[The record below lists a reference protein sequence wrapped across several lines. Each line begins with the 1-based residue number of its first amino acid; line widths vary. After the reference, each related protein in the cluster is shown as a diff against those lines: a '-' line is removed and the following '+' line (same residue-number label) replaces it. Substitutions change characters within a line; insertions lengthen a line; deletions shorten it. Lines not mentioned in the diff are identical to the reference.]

1 MKIHYNIWVKGVV
14 QGVFFLK
21 FTRIKATEL
30 EITGFVRNL
39 PDGRVYIEAEGEP
52 ESMQLL
58 VDWIKTNPGN
68 SLVED
73 VRVVE
78 HKMVNHPIFIIK

>member
-1 MKIHYNIWVKGVV
+1 MKTHYNIWVKGVV
-14 QGVFFLK
+14 QGVFFRK
-21 FTRIKATEL
+21 FTRNKAVEL

-52 ESMQLL
+52 EHMHLL
-58 VDWIKTNPGN
+58 VEWLKTNPGS
-68 SLVED
+68 SLVDD

-78 HKMVNHPIFIIK
+78 HKMINHAVFIIK

>member
-1 MKIHYNIWVKGVV
+1 MKTHYNIWVKGVV
-14 QGVFFLK
+14 QGVFFRK
-21 FTRIKATEL
+21 FTRNKAVEL
-30 EITGFVRNL
+30 QITGFVRNL

-52 ESMQLL
+52 EHMQLL
-58 VDWIKTNPGN
+58 IEWIKTNPGS

-78 HKMVNHPIFIIK
+78 HKMINHQIFIIK

>member
-1 MKIHYNIWVKGVV
+1 MRIHYNIWVKGVV

-21 FTRIKATEL
+21 FTRIKAAEL
-30 EITGFVRNL
+30 EIHGFARNL
-39 PDGRVYIEAEGEP
+39 PDGRIYIEAEGEP
-52 ESMQLL
+52 EQMKLL
-58 VDWIKTNPGN
+58 VEWLKTNPGK

-78 HKMVNHPIFIIK
+78 HKMINHPLFIIK

>member
-21 FTRIKATEL
+21 FTRIKANEL
-30 EITGFVRNL
+30 EITGFARNL

-52 ESMQLL
+52 ESMKLL
-58 VDWIKTNPGN
+58 VDWIKTNPGK
-68 SLVED
+68 SMVED

-78 HKMVNHPIFIIK
+78 HKMINHLVFIIK